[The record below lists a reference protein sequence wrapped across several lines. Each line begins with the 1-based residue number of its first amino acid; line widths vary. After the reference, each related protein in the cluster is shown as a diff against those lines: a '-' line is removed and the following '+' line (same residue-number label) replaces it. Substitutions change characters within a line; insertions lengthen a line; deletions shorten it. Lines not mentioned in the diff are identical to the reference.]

1 MTRLIHYFKKQ
12 TFSKSNLK
20 VSFYKSSYKNK
31 NLDLDF
37 LLNIEK
43 KKCWMNSAKATE
55 VISLLFFSLPKHSI
69 KKRIFNRA
77 TNKLGWLQYLI
88 GAEMKYASQYCGSGV
103 LTAAHD
109 PIILSRRTRTIEMM

>member
-43 KKCWMNSAKATE
+43 KKC
-55 VISLLFFSLPKHSI
+55 
-69 KKRIFNRA
+69 
-77 TNKLGWLQYLI
+77 
-88 GAEMKYASQYCGSGV
+88 
-103 LTAAHD
+103 
-109 PIILSRRTRTIEMM
+109 